1 MQNKGWVNVQVHTIG
16 DEERAREIINTY
28 EDKAFSYTDATTFA
42 VIERLGIKS
51 TFTFDEHFAQFGLS
65 ASS

>member
-1 MQNKGWVNVQVHTIG
+1 MPAIG
-16 DEERAREIINTY
+16 DEERAREIIYTH

-51 TFTFDEHFAQFGLS
+51 TFTFDQHFAQIGLS
-65 ASS
+65 AYA